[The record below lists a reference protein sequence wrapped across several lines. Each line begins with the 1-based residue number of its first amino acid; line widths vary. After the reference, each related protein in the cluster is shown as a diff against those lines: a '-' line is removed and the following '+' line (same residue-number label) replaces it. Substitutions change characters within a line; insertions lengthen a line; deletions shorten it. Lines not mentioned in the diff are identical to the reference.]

1 MNYLLCYYSDEL
13 LGQFEENYE
22 KIDGKLSSFEAKFE
36 KQQFE
41 EKLWTEKM
49 LNLELKIDQLR
60 Q

>member
-22 KIDGKLSSFEAKFE
+22 KINGKLSSLEAKFE

-41 EKLWTEKM
+41 EKLWKEKM